1 MRLLQKVTFVQVLMM
16 AMVMWIMPMTYGH
29 GHDHGHH
36 GHHGH
41 GHHAPEAGWLDARA
55 TFYGDIN
62 GGQTHQ
68 GACGYGDLHKQ
79 GYGLATAA
87 ISTALFNKG
96 YTCGACYEIKCA
108 NSPQWCLPGSIR
120 ITATNFCPPD
130 PSNKKDSWC
139 NPPQKHFDLS
149 QPMFLK
155 IAQYKAGVVPV
166 RYRRVHC
173 AKTGGVKFEIKGNPH
188 FVMVLPYNVGGA
200 GDIKELCIK
209 GTNTDWITM
218 QKNWGQIWNTGVV
231 LTGQC
236 LSFRITTSDGSRKD
250 FIDVTP
256 PNWGFNGQSYVAR
269 MNF

>member
-1 MRLLQKVTFVQVLMM
+1 MKLLQKITLVQVLMM
-16 AMVMWIMPMTYGH
+16 AMVIWIVPVTYGH
-29 GHDHGHH
+29 G
-36 GHHGH
+36 HGH

-87 ISTALFNKG
+87 LSTALFNNG

-108 NSPQWCLPGSIR
+108 NSPQWCLPGSIK

-173 AKTGGVKFEIKGNPH
+173 TKTGGIKFEIKGNPH
-188 FVMVLPYNVGGA
+188 FVMILPYNVGGA

-250 FIDVTP
+250 FMDVTP
-256 PNWGFNGQSYVAR
+256 PNWGFNGQSYDAKT
-269 MNF
+269 NF